1 MSNDGNIE
9 KERNKQKFMDN
20 YKSIRKE
27 KVPATK
33 VMKNPKDVAKESKF
47 IYKEEDENDEGNDY
61 IGWADKKE

>member
-9 KERNKQKFMDN
+9 KEKNKVQFMEN

-33 VMKNPKDVAKESKF
+33 VMKNEKDVAKENRF
-47 IYKEEDENDEGNDY
+47 IYKGDEEDNDGEDY
-61 IGWADKKE
+61 VGWADKKE

>member
-27 KVPATK
+27 PIKVTK
-33 VMKNPKDVAKESKF
+33 AMKNEKDVAKENRF
-47 IYKEEDENDEGNDY
+47 IYKGDEEDNDGEDY
-61 IGWADKKE
+61 VGWADKKE